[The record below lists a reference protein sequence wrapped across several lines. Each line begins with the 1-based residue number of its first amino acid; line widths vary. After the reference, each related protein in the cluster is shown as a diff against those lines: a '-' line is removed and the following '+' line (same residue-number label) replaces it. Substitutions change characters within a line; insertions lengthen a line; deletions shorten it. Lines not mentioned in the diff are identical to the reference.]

1 MCWRLITMEETKMAH
16 AESES
21 KGLDLQWK
29 ILIGI
34 VAGIVLGSVLNA
46 TVGPG
51 VTSGPV
57 YVLKTIFQYGG
68 DIFIRLLRMLIVPL
82 VFASIFSAVYN
93 LGDIRELGK
102 IGGKT
107 VAYYMA
113 TTALAVLMGII
124 LVNIIHPGIG
134 MDKEAL
140 AQLNITTE
148 VPEKVSDQGVG
159 ERSAVLIIVDTLV
172 NMIPKNPAESM
183 ASGDI
188 LQVIFFAIFFA
199 IVASI
204 VGRDSAP
211 LADAIH
217 AVDRIMQQA
226 IFIVMRIAPY
236 CIFFLVAAIFMDLGL
251 TVLSALGK
259 YAVTVLL
266 GLVLHAAVT
275 LPLLVLLIGR
285 YSPVRLVKALAPAIM
300 TAWSTASS
308 AATLPLTM
316 DCLSNRAGVDRRIG
330 NFVLP
335 LGATVNMDGTALY
348 ESVAVIFI
356 AELMGIDLTVGMQI
370 VIFITASL
378 AAVGAAAIPGAGLVT
393 MGIVLTAAGL
403 PLDGIGLILAIDRIL
418 DQFRTAV
425 NVWGDATAGV
435 VIGRL
440 ENAIV
445 DEPELLQTRLGTQGA

>member
-1 MCWRLITMEETKMAH
+1 
-16 AESES
+16 
-21 KGLDLQWK
+21 
-29 ILIGI
+29 
-34 VAGIVLGSVLNA
+34 
-46 TVGPG
+46 
-51 VTSGPV
+51 
-57 YVLKTIFQYGG
+57 
-68 DIFIRLLRMLIVPL
+68 
-82 VFASIFSAVYN
+82 
-93 LGDIRELGK
+93 
-102 IGGKT
+102 
-107 VAYYMA
+107 
-113 TTALAVLMGII
+113 
-124 LVNIIHPGIG
+124 
-134 MDKEAL
+134 
-140 AQLNITTE
+140 
-148 VPEKVSDQGVG
+148 
-159 ERSAVLIIVDTLV
+159 
-172 NMIPKNPAESM
+172 MIPKNPAASL

-188 LQVIFFAIFFA
+188 LQVIFFSIFFA

-204 VGRDSAP
+204 IGRESSP
-211 LADAIH
+211 LADVINGI
-217 AVDRIMQQA
+217 DRIMQQA
-226 IFIVMRIAPY
+226 IFLVMQIAPI

-251 TVLSALGK
+251 AVLSALGK
-259 YAVTVLL
+259 YAFTVIL
-266 GLVLHAAVT
+266 GLIIHAAVT
-275 LPLLVLLIGR
+275 LPLLVLFLGR
-285 YSPVRLVKALAPAIM
+285 YSPLRLVQALAPAIM

-316 DCLSNRAGVDRRIG
+316 DCLTNRAGVDRRIG

-435 VIGRL
+435 VIGRM
-440 ENAIV
+440 ENAIT
-445 DEPELLQTRLGTQGA
+445 DEQEPLNRELGAQGV